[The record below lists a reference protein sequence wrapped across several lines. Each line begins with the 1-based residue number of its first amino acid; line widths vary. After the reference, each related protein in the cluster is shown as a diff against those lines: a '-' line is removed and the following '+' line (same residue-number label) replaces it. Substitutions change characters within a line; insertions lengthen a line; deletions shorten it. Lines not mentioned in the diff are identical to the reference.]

1 MKNKKEFI
9 SEWLKRN
16 AESDQMLASLRESV
30 FLRLEKEF
38 PQVFLTQLSLSF
50 IQLEDELIEP
60 TISDAEFLI
69 KSVGTHFVRTWAHEY
84 LISKTVASGD
94 E

>member
-30 FLRLEKEF
+30 FSRLEKEY

-60 TISDAEFLI
+60 TIRDAEFLI
-69 KSVGTHFVRTWAHEY
+69 KSVGTHLVRTWAHEY
-84 LISKTVASGD
+84 LISKTVAPSD